1 MLGEVED
8 RALREHDV
16 VVEVLRQ
23 PLPQLHR
30 VLVEVGVGGQ
40 QVVGAHDGGV
50 ASDVAAA
57 EPALLQHGDVGD
69 AVVLGEVVGGGEP
82 MPAARSEEHTSEL
95 QSLMRISY
103 AVFCLKKK
111 TTQQKRRVLQTT

>member
-1 MLGEVED
+1 MIRLPPISTRTD
-8 RALREHDV
+8 TLFPYTTLFRS
-16 VVEVLRQ
+16 VLRQ

-82 MPAARSEEHTSEL
+82 MPAAADDDCVVGRL
-95 QSLMRISY
+95 GRRRAPY
-103 AVFCLKKK
+103 ALPPAVAGEGIG
-111 TTQQKRRVLQTT
+111 